1 MKILI
6 EIFNL
11 WYIHPIVKK
20 ILIYLISNIIAIFL
34 IVTNA
39 YAYLDPGT
47 GSFILQAIIGF
58 LAALSAGFLYYWTK
72 VKNFFLKLFK
82 KNNNDEK
89 TDNRWWII

>member
-1 MKILI
+1 MKNFFILLF
-6 EIFNL
+6 FN
-11 WYIHPIVKK
+11 
-20 ILIYLISNIIAIFL
+20 ILAIFF
-34 IVTNA
+34 IITNA

-89 TDNRWWII
+89 TDN

>member
-1 MKILI
+1 MKNFLI
-6 EIFNL
+6 C
-11 WYIHPIVKK
+11 
-20 ILIYLISNIIAIFL
+20 LISNIIAIFL

-82 KNNNDEK
+82 KNNNNEK
-89 TDNRWWII
+89 TDNR

>member
-1 MKILI
+1 MKKFLI
-6 EIFNL
+6 C
-11 WYIHPIVKK
+11 
-20 ILIYLISNIIAIFL
+20 LISNIIAIFL

-72 VKNFFLKLFK
+72 VKNFFLKFFK
-82 KNNNDEK
+82 KNKNDEK
-89 TDNRWWII
+89 TDNR

>member
-1 MKILI
+1 MN
-6 EIFNL
+6 F
-11 WYIHPIVKK
+11 KK
-20 ILIYLISNIIAIFL
+20 ILLIFIFF
-34 IVTNA
+34 IPSVNA

-82 KNNNDEK
+82 KNKNDEK
-89 TDNRWWII
+89 TDNR

>member
-1 MKILI
+1 MKNFLI
-6 EIFNL
+6 C
-11 WYIHPIVKK
+11 
-20 ILIYLISNIIAIFL
+20 LISNIIAIFL

-82 KNNNDEK
+82 KNNNNEK
-89 TDNRWWII
+89 TDI

>member
-1 MKILI
+1 M
-6 EIFNL
+6 
-11 WYIHPIVKK
+11 KK
-20 ILIYLISNIIAIFL
+20 ILTYLIYNIIAIFL

-58 LAALSAGFLYYWTK
+58 LAAISAGFLYYWTK
-72 VKNFFLKLFK
+72 VKNFFIKLFK

-89 TDNRWWII
+89 TDSR

>member
-1 MKILI
+1 MKKFLI
-6 EIFNL
+6 CL
-11 WYIHPIVKK
+11 T
-20 ILIYLISNIIAIFL
+20 SNIIAIFL

-72 VKNFFLKLFK
+72 VKNFFLKFFK
-82 KNNNDEK
+82 KNNNNEK
-89 TDNRWWII
+89 TDNR

>member
-1 MKILI
+1 MIKILL
-6 EIFNL
+6 F
-11 WYIHPIVKK
+11 
-20 ILIYLISNIIAIFL
+20 NIIAIFL

-89 TDNRWWII
+89 TDNR

>member
-1 MKILI
+1 M
-6 EIFNL
+6 
-11 WYIHPIVKK
+11 KK
-20 ILIYLISNIIAIFL
+20 IIIYLISNIIAIFL

-58 LAALSAGFLYYWTK
+58 LAAISAGFLYYWSK

-89 TDNRWWII
+89 TDNR

>member
-1 MKILI
+1 MK
-6 EIFNL
+6 
-11 WYIHPIVKK
+11 KT
-20 ILIYLISNIIAIFL
+20 LIYLTSNIIAIFL
-34 IVTNA
+34 IVSNA

-72 VKNFFLKLFK
+72 VKNFFLKFFK

-89 TDNRWWII
+89 TDNR

>member
-1 MKILI
+1 M
-6 EIFNL
+6 
-11 WYIHPIVKK
+11 KK
-20 ILIYLISNIIAIFL
+20 ILIYLISNIIAFFF

-47 GSFILQAIIGF
+47 GSVILQAIIGF

-82 KNNNDEK
+82 KNNNDKK
-89 TDNRWWII
+89 TDI

>member
-1 MKILI
+1 M
-6 EIFNL
+6 
-11 WYIHPIVKK
+11 KK

-58 LAALSAGFLYYWTK
+58 LAALSAGFILLGK
-72 VKNFFLKLFK
+72 SKNFFLKLFK
-82 KNNNDEK
+82 KNNKDEK
-89 TDNRWWII
+89 TDN

>member
-1 MKILI
+1 M
-6 EIFNL
+6 
-11 WYIHPIVKK
+11 KK
-20 ILIYLISNIIAIFL
+20 ILIFLICNIIAIFL

-58 LAALSAGFLYYWTK
+58 LAALSAGFLYYWAK

-89 TDNRWWII
+89 TDNR

>member
-1 MKILI
+1 MIKILI
-6 EIFNL
+6 L
-11 WYIHPIVKK
+11 
-20 ILIYLISNIIAIFL
+20 NIIAIFL
-34 IVTNA
+34 VVTNA

-89 TDNRWWII
+89 TDNR

>member
-1 MKILI
+1 MKKFLI
-6 EIFNL
+6 C
-11 WYIHPIVKK
+11 
-20 ILIYLISNIIAIFL
+20 LISNIIAIFL

-72 VKNFFLKLFK
+72 VKNFFLKFFK

-89 TDNRWWII
+89 TDNR

>member
-1 MKILI
+1 M
-6 EIFNL
+6 
-11 WYIHPIVKK
+11 KK
-20 ILIYLISNIIAIFL
+20 ILIYLISNIIAFFF

-47 GSFILQAIIGF
+47 GSVILQAIIGF

-89 TDNRWWII
+89 TDN

>member
-1 MKILI
+1 M
-6 EIFNL
+6 
-11 WYIHPIVKK
+11 KK
-20 ILIYLISNIIAIFL
+20 ILTFLICNIIAIFL

-58 LAALSAGFLYYWTK
+58 LAVISAGFLYYWRK
-72 VKNFFLKLFK
+72 VKNFFIKLFK

-89 TDNRWWII
+89 TDSK

>member
-1 MKILI
+1 
-6 EIFNL
+6 
-11 WYIHPIVKK
+11 VKK
-20 ILIYLISNIIAIFL
+20 IIFCFVLNIIAIFL
-34 IVTNA
+34 IDTNA

-72 VKNFFLKLFK
+72 VKNFFLKFFK

-89 TDNRWWII
+89 TENR

>member
-1 MKILI
+1 M
-6 EIFNL
+6 
-11 WYIHPIVKK
+11 KK
-20 ILIYLISNIIAIFL
+20 ILIYLISNIIAFFF

-47 GSFILQAIIGF
+47 GSVILQAIIGF

-72 VKNFFLKLFK
+72 VKNFFLKFFK

-89 TDNRWWII
+89 TDNR

>member
-1 MKILI
+1 MKNFFIIL
-6 EIFNL
+6 
-11 WYIHPIVKK
+11 
-20 ILIYLISNIIAIFL
+20 SCNIIAIFL

-82 KNNNDEK
+82 KNNNNEK
-89 TDNRWWII
+89 TDI

>member
-1 MKILI
+1 MK
-6 EIFNL
+6 
-11 WYIHPIVKK
+11 KT
-20 ILIYLISNIIAIFL
+20 LIYLTLNIIAIFL
-34 IVTNA
+34 IVSNA

-89 TDNRWWII
+89 TDNR

>member
-1 MKILI
+1 MKN
-6 EIFNL
+6 FF
-11 WYIHPIVKK
+11 
-20 ILIYLISNIIAIFL
+20 IYVMCNIIAIFL

-82 KNNNDEK
+82 KNNNNEK
-89 TDNRWWII
+89 IDN